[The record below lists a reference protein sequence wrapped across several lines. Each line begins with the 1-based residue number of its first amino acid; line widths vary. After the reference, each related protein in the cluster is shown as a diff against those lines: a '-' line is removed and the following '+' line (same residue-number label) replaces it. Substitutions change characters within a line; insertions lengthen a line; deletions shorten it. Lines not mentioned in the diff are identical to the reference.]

1 MLAFALLTPRILARA
16 DARYQRSC
24 SDVSLAAAAGLTR
37 RAGRTFRAF
46 NFLRAFRASFGRG
59 ELQNSVA
66 H

>member
-24 SDVSLAAAAGLTR
+24 SDVSLAAGLTR